1 MKQWF
6 KKQIE
11 AWKRPKTWIAAVI
24 VLVLLAGCIVFALWV
39 RRPVAKPNSDRGDA
53 AQVYFAHFALA
64 VDSNRLL
71 FEDGTLP
78 EEVYSDESK
87 LSYTSFAYATVLEV
101 LEDNTYIDPDPKWEG
116 TRRGNEKLL
125 LEITS
130 GEHKGRT
137 IEATVYMNTVFEK
150 YAAEGTQYLILVT
163 TVPTV
168 TDESGNPQIDA
179 AVRNYN
185 RSVPLIILVAV
196 FLLAVGL
203 VGGRVGLR
211 SILGLAFTLFAVIF
225 MLVPALLYHGFSPV
239 PFTLLLCVI
248 VTVVCF
254 LLLDGLN
261 RKTVSAILGTIAG
274 FSVAA
279 LFAAIAGAVT
289 HLDGMNYDS
298 QFASYLTQAKYQ
310 DYPIRLRGLFVSGII
325 ISALG
330 AVMDVAMSISSS
342 VNELKT
348 VNPDMGF
355 RALFK
360 SGMHIGHD
368 AVGTM
373 TNTLILAFTGGALA
387 EFLTLRYINYDVKAL
402 FSSDEITHEIIT
414 GISGS
419 VGLILAVPLTA
430 LIAAALCGRMNSSS
444 AFPQPVKQQLSR
456 KKKH

>member
-1 MKQWF
+1 M
-6 KKQIE
+6 
-11 AWKRPKTWIAAVI
+11 I
-24 VLVLLAGCIVFALWV
+24 VLTLLAGCVVLAFWL
-39 RRPVAKPNSDRGDA
+39 RRPVAKQNPDRSDA

-71 FEDGTLP
+71 FEDGSLP
-78 EEVYSDESK
+78 ETVYTDESK
-87 LSYTSFAYATVLEV
+87 LSYTSFAYAKVLKV
-101 LEDNTYIDPDPKWEG
+101 LEDNTYIDPEPKWES
-116 TRRGNEKLL
+116 TRRGNQKLL
-125 LEITS
+125 LEIIS

-137 IEATVYMNTVFEK
+137 VEATVYMNTEFEK
-150 YAAEGTQYLILVT
+150 YASVGTEYLILIT

-168 TDESGNPQIDA
+168 TDESSAPQIDV

-185 RSVPLIILVAV
+185 RSLPLFILAAV
-196 FLLAVGL
+196 FLLAVGI

-225 MLVPALLYHGFSPV
+225 LLVPALLYHGFSPV
-239 PFTLLLCVI
+239 PFTMLLCVV

-254 LLLDGLN
+254 LLLDGLS

-289 HLDGMNYDS
+289 HLDGLNYDS
-298 QFASYLTQAKYQ
+298 QFSGYLTQAKYQ
-310 DYPIRLRGLFVSGII
+310 DYPLQLRGLFVSGII

-342 VNELKT
+342 VNELRT
-348 VNPDMGF
+348 VNPDMRF
-355 RALFK
+355 SALFK

-368 AVGTM
+368 AIGTM

-387 EFLTLRYINYDVKAL
+387 EFLMLKYINYDVKAI

-414 GISGS
+414 GLSGS
-419 VGLILAVPLTA
+419 IGLILAVPLTA
-430 LIAAALCGRMNSSS
+430 LIAAALCSRM
-444 AFPQPVKQQLSR
+444 QPVSDRPASVAEANQKRSR
-456 KKKH
+456 N